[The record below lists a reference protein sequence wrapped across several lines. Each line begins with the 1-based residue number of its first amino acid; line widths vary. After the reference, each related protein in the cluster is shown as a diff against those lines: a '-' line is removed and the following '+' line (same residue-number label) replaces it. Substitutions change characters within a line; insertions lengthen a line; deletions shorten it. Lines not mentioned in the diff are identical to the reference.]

1 MLRYLILTVFVGI
14 AALTLHS
21 FYEDNHDVE
30 AAARGLACAGNTAPC
45 TARLVRFERSPV
57 RQTFV
62 FRVGSADI
70 AITCRHALLLVGGYG
85 CQRGDAR

>member
-1 MLRYLILTVFVGI
+1 VLRYLILAVFVGL
-14 AALTLHS
+14 AALALHS
-21 FYEDNHDVE
+21 FYEDNHEVE
-30 AAARGLACAGNTAPC
+30 TAARGLACAGNAASC

-62 FRVGSADI
+62 FRVGGADV

-85 CQRGDAR
+85 CQRGDGR